1 MQIELSSDPVA
12 FSALVGDF
20 LAARLERNLLA
31 TVLSTAG
38 LGGPAVDQAPLF
50 AAGREDGELVAVA
63 LRTPPR
69 FMLATGFGD
78 QDSATALLDAWLQV
92 DLEVPGIGAEPATAE
107 AVAAAWQGVFGGRVE
122 VATEMAMHSLSEV
135 IPPAHQPAGGLRRA
149 SEDEHELVLQWVYDF
164 FDEVRADSNAGV
176 PTMVERSLNHGRAY
190 LWYAEQGPGALVM
203 HAPTL
208 HGLARIG
215 PVYTPPAL
223 RGHGYATAATA
234 ALSQVLLDGGAE
246 RCTLFT
252 DLANPISNKIY
263 ASIGYV
269 RFGDWRELRF
279 VTPAERAA

>member
-1 MQIELSSDPVA
+1 MQIKLSTDPVA
-12 FSALVGDF
+12 FGALAGDF
-20 LAARLERNLLA
+20 LAARIERNLLA
-31 TVLSTAG
+31 TVLSAAG
-38 LGGPAVDQAPLF
+38 LPGPAADQAPLF
-50 AAGREDGELVAVA
+50 AAGVQDGEVTAVA

-78 QDSATALLDAWLQV
+78 LAAAAALLEAWLQV
-92 DLEVPGIGAEPATAE
+92 DPEVPGIGAEPATAE
-107 AVAAAWQGVFGGRVE
+107 AVAAAWQDVFGGTVE
-122 VATEMAMHSLSEV
+122 LATEMAMHALSEV
-135 IPPAHQPAGGLRRA
+135 VAPARPAAGSLRQAGSAER
-149 SEDEHELVLQWVYDF
+149 ELVVQWVYDF

-176 PTMVERSLNHGRAY
+176 PTMVDRSLEHGRAY
-190 LWYAEQGPGALVM
+190 LWDTGEGAGALVM

-234 ALSQVLLDGGAE
+234 ALSQLLLDAGAQ

-263 ASIGYV
+263 ASIGYA

-279 VTPAERAA
+279 VTPAEGAT